1 MSTALAGLN
10 QIPGVI
16 GSVIFN
22 AQDECVVH
30 MMPPPFEPM
39 LLGRVMAELRNS
51 LNVLSYLDDSSSWTA
66 IVIRYDAGYL
76 VVRQMHKMTVMVLA
90 QPTLNPAMLSVGFNV
105 AALKLEKEGLP
116 PAPLPPPPLPPPRQ
130 QSVTGQY
137 AAQPMPLGPPPQPQH
152 MTMPMQQSGVSAM
165 PTLTQPPVGSG
176 HHHTSPGMGPSG
188 MGGAGASSGNLSVSQ
203 SGGLPGSSPVS
214 QSSPRLASASVS
226 GFRSDSQD
234 TNPAIPD
241 AVGKNIM
248 DSLLRALARHIGPF
262 AKLIMK
268 EELTKLGL
276 TPTTLGFAQY
286 DDFVSLLSRRVQD
299 PAKRR
304 EFITEAEALPHKR

>member
-22 AQDECVVH
+22 QQDECVVH
-30 MMPPPFEPM
+30 MMPAPFEPM
-39 LLGRVMAELRNS
+39 LLGRVMSELRNA
-51 LNVLSYLDDSSSWTA
+51 LNVLSYLDDSSSWNA

-76 VVRQMHKMTVMVLA
+76 VVRQLMRLTVMVIA
-90 QPTLNPAMLSVGFNV
+90 QPSLNPAMLSVGFNV

-116 PAPLPPPPLPPPRQ
+116 PAPLPPPPPMPPRPSAAYGAQQMPLPQSQQPAPLPPPP
-130 QSVTGQY
+130 SY
-137 AAQPMPLGPPPQPQH
+137 P
-152 MTMPMQQSGVSAM
+152 SS
-165 PTLTQPPVGSG
+165 PPV
-176 HHHTSPGMGPSG
+176 HTSSHPVQA
-188 MGGAGASSGNLSVSQ
+188 AGSNSGNMSISQ
-203 SGGLPGSSPVS
+203 SGGIPGISAVS
-214 QSSPRLASASVS
+214 QSSPRLASASMS
-226 GFRSDSQD
+226 GFRSDSGHD
-234 TNPAIPD
+234 STPTVAD
-241 AVGKNIM
+241 AVGKTIM
-248 DSLLRALARHIGPF
+248 DGLLRALARHIGPF

-276 TPTTLGFAQY
+276 TPSTLGFSQY

-304 EFITEAEALPHKR
+304 EFMKEAESLPSKR